1 MSWFPLMA
9 AYYTLTSYY
18 VNYLKK
24 LENEENEKQEKGETP
39 SLTVVEQKKEQQF
52 EE

>member
-9 AYYTLTSYY
+9 AYCALTSYY
-18 VNYLKK
+18 VNCLRE
-24 LENEENEKQEKGETP
+24 LESEANEKHEKGETSP
-39 SLTVVEQKKEQQF
+39 LTVVEQKKERQS